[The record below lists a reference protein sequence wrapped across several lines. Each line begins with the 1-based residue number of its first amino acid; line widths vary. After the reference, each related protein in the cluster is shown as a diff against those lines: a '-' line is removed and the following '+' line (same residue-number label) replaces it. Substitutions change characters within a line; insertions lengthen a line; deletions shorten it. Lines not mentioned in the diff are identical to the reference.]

1 MGLHVVRAPTCYK
14 NGIGAGL
21 ARTEAAW
28 GATLAARVPLLVLV
42 VARTAGTSH
51 AGADAE
57 DLRLT
62 GFKKS

>member
-1 MGLHVVRAPTCYK
+1 MRTFQTC
-14 NGIGAGL
+14 GVGVI

-42 VARTAGTSH
+42 AARTAGASH

-57 DLRLT
+57 DLRGPRAPTVTSIQRLV
-62 GFKKS
+62 K